1 MAATT
6 ADPAVEEGRWEAR
19 LHPMRTWRAVGD
31 AGGDT
36 EEDVVRE
43 VPPPYPIHGGH
54 HRMPPSSLPATPALR
69 LPPPPFLYPRHAAPP
84 NRWQPPK
91 APHCRPHHRMPLLRF
106 RKHNW

>member
-43 VPPPYPIHGGH
+43 VGRSTNQTSIITSLYFAIHANERNQSGV
-54 HRMPPSSLPATPALR
+54 AT
-69 LPPPPFLYPRHAAPP
+69 FIFVTGYHEI
-84 NRWQPPK
+84 
-91 APHCRPHHRMPLLRF
+91 
-106 RKHNW
+106 